1 MRTAVGRGLVAA
13 AALAAVA
20 VTAACG
26 GGDSTVSATPST
38 AAPTEASS
46 AETTSA
52 EPTETGD
59 EDRDKDDEDEADGDE
74 LPESIPPETPVEL
87 PEDYPG
93 PQAPEL
99 SERDQG
105 FLDALGEAGVEYS
118 GDGEIAI
125 NAANLVCAAEEGHYD
140 EMQMR
145 AFVLAIVSSDAQ
157 ILGKEVDG
165 AAITETYI
173 DTARKAYC

>member
-1 MRTAVGRGLVAA
+1 MRTAVGRGLVAV

-46 AETTSA
+46 TETTSA
-52 EPTETGD
+52 EPTETED
-59 EDRDKDDEDEADGDE
+59 EDAEDEADGDE
-74 LPESIPPETPVEL
+74 LPESVPPETPVEL

-93 PQAPEL
+93 PQAPER
-99 SERDQG
+99 SARDQG
-105 FLDALGEAGVEYS
+105 FLDALGDAGVEYS

-140 EMQMR
+140 DMQMR

-173 DTARKAYC
+173 DTARRAYC

>member
-1 MRTAVGRGLVAA
+1 MRTAVGRGLVAV

-46 AETTSA
+46 TETTSA
-52 EPTETGD
+52 EPTETED
-59 EDRDKDDEDEADGDE
+59 EDAEDEADGDE
-74 LPESIPPETPVEL
+74 LPESVPPETPVEL

-93 PQAPEL
+93 PDAPER

-105 FLDALGEAGVEYS
+105 FLDALGDAGVEYS

>member
-1 MRTAVGRGLVAA
+1 MRTAVGRGLVAV

-46 AETTSA
+46 TETTSA
-52 EPTETGD
+52 EPTETED
-59 EDRDKDDEDEADGDE
+59 EDAEDEADGDE
-74 LPESIPPETPVEL
+74 LPESVPPETPVEL

-93 PQAPEL
+93 PQAPER
-99 SERDQG
+99 SARDQG
-105 FLDALGEAGVEYS
+105 FLDALGDAGVEYS

-140 EMQMR
+140 DMQMR

-157 ILGKEVDG
+157 ILGKEIDG
-165 AAITETYI
+165 AAVTETYI
-173 DTARKAYC
+173 DTARRAYC

>member
-1 MRTAVGRGLVAA
+1 MRTAVGRGLVAV

-46 AETTSA
+46 ADTTSA
-52 EPTETGD
+52 QPT
-59 EDRDKDDEDEADGDE
+59 DDQDGDRE
-74 LPESIPPETPVEL
+74 DDAGEGALPETMPPETPVEL

-93 PQAPEL
+93 PQAPER
-99 SERDQG
+99 SSRDQG
-105 FLDALGEAGVEYS
+105 FLDALNDAGVEYS

-125 NAANLVCAAEEGHYD
+125 NAANLVCAAEQGHYD

-165 AAITETYI
+165 DAITETYI
-173 DTARKAYC
+173 DTARRAYC